1 MSEEIKKNE
10 QPQVVEQP
18 KEQSQEQEAQKPAP
32 ITLSMISKGTLE
44 LAVPIRAR
52 SADVSV
58 LHYDFT
64 KLSGWEYVEAMD
76 SDTASRN
83 VFQVSKKQALALVC
97 RCRCKAGP
105 GGRQGRSPLRCQRHQ
120 REDQPL

>member
-10 QPQVVEQP
+10 QPQVEEQP
-18 KEQSQEQEAQKPAP
+18 KEQEAQKPAP

-83 VFQVSKKQALALVC
+83 VFQVSKETGSCSVC
-97 RCRCKAGP
+97 RCRCKVGP

-120 REDQPL
+120 RKDQPL